1 MKIIGIGTDITEIS
15 RIERMFEK
23 HGDYFL
29 NRIYTEE
36 EIQYSRY
43 GKHQGEHL
51 AGRWAAKEAVLKA
64 LGTGWITGIDWKDV
78 EVRNNK
84 AGKPEVFL
92 SGGAKKLAENLGGNH
107 IMISITHSGDYAVAF
122 AVLTGND

>member
-29 NRIYTEE
+29 KRIYTAE
-36 EIQYSRY
+36 EIRYSLY
-43 GKHQGEHL
+43 GKHREEHL

-64 LGTGWITGIDWKDV
+64 LGTGWIAGIDWKDV
-78 EVRNNK
+78 EVRNNQ
-84 AGKPEVFL
+84 AGKPEIIL
-92 SGGAKKLAENLGGNH
+92 SGGAQKMAEKLGGNH
-107 IMISITHSGDYAVAF
+107 IMISITHSADYAVAF
-122 AVLTGND
+122 AILTGND